1 MEVIFQETKGKTIVK
16 EYLLQN
22 DKNGEPTNILI
33 QEDGQIRIFDE
44 NWKELYTKTDND
56 SRRLEFTMED
66 NVYFVNHESKLGK
79 LINSSFVAIFLT
91 YPKIN

>member
-56 SRRLEFTMED
+56 SRRLEFTMDEKR
-66 NVYFVNHESKLGK
+66 YFVNHESKLGK
-79 LINSSFVAIFLT
+79 LISS
-91 YPKIN
+91 

>member
-1 MEVIFQETKGKTIVK
+1 MFQKSESTNRWIVK

-33 QEDGQIRIFDE
+33 QEDGQIIILDK

-56 SRRLEFTMED
+56 SRRLEFPMEE
-66 NVYFVNHESKLGK
+66 NLYFVYHESELGK
-79 LINSSFVAIFLT
+79 FINSM
-91 YPKIN
+91 

>member
-1 MEVIFQETKGKTIVK
+1 MQVIFQKTKGKTRWIVK

-33 QEDGQIRIFDE
+33 QEDGQIRILDE

-56 SRRLEFTMED
+56 SRRLEFTMEE
-66 NVYFVNHESKLGK
+66 NVSEPVDSPYRFRYFVYHESKLGK
-79 LINSSFVAIFLT
+79 
-91 YPKIN
+91 